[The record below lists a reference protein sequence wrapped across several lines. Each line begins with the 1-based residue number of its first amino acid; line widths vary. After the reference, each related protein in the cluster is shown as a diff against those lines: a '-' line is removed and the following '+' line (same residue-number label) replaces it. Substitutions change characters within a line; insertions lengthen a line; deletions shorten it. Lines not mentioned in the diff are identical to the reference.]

1 MRRALVTGATGLLG
15 SHLVER
21 LVSDGWAVRALVRQP
36 VDAGWLGSLGVQLAE
51 GDVRDPMSTLAA
63 AAGCQAVFHAA
74 AAIGVG
80 GQWEAFEAPNV
91 TGTRHIMEATEAAGA
106 RLVHVSSTAVF
117 GSHRYRSTPTDEDVP
132 LPRLP
137 ADDLYGRSKQDA
149 ERAVLAAHA
158 AGRIWA
164 AAVRPPVMYGRR
176 DRQFVPRLAP
186 LLERGVFPLVED
198 GATVLSLV
206 HADSVADGAVRAV
219 DTASAGGG
227 VFHLTNDYDVTLI
240 DLVRFAGEGLGRR
253 IRNAR
258 NSARAC
264 NRGARTA
271 SLALRCAGRSDLA
284 RLALGALDMLT
295 RDNPFTSERARR
307 ELGWAPRVP
316 PSVGIPE
323 AFGWWARQPASDHER
338 R

>member
-1 MRRALVTGATGLLG
+1 
-15 SHLVER
+15 
-21 LVSDGWAVRALVRQP
+21 
-36 VDAGWLGSLGVQLAE
+36 
-51 GDVRDPMSTLAA
+51 MSTLAA

-164 AAVRPPVMYGRR
+164 AAVRPPLMYGRR

-227 VFHLTNDYDVTLI
+227 
-240 DLVRFAGEGLGRR
+240 RFSPHQRLRR
-253 IRNAR
+253 NAHRPCALRRRGPRTTDSHAR

-264 NRGARTA
+264 NRGGTNGV
-271 SLALRCAGRSDLA
+271 AGTPMR
-284 RLALGALDMLT
+284 
-295 RDNPFTSERARR
+295 RAQRP
-307 ELGWAPRVP
+307 GPPRAG
-316 PSVGIPE
+316 SVGHADTRQSVHVGACPT
-323 AFGWWARQPASDHER
+323 GARVGSPGATLGRDTRGIRMVGQATSVRPRAPIS
-338 R
+338 